1 MTLML
6 ASVRSQEEAEI
17 ALAQGADIIDCKEP
31 SHGALAALALSSVYD
46 IVQSVK
52 GRRPVSAVVELPYDA
67 SHARHAFEE
76 VIQNKEIIN
85 DMRKKPL
92 NKVFKNYVSIKKF
105 LKKYEY

>member
-31 SHGALAALALSSVYD
+31 THGALAALPLNIVHD
-46 IVQSVK
+46 IVESIK

-67 SHARHAFEE
+67 SHARRAFEE
-76 VIQNKEIIN
+76 VKIG
-85 DMRKKPL
+85 RAH
-92 NKVFKNYVSIKKF
+92 V
-105 LKKYEY
+105 